1 MNKALFLDRDGVMN
15 RMVKYPSS
23 WDSPQQP
30 RDARLVK
37 GIEKIISWANAN
49 GVLVLEISNQP
60 CVAKGKMSRDTADA
74 IEEKIHSLL
83 KEKASIINKTYICL
97 HHPEA
102 IIPELKKVCVCRKP
116 KPGLLLQA
124 AAEFKLDLKNCVLLG
139 DKATD
144 IEAGTSIG
152 CTSIIFIHDED
163 TKDKVEVAQQVKA
176 DYNAL
181 SMKEV
186 LKIVTYLNTNRHPGG
201 NVSDR

>member
-60 CVAKGKMSRDTADA
+60 GVAKGKMSRDTADA

-144 IEAGTSIG
+144 IEAGKSID
-152 CTSIIFIHDED
+152 CTTIMFIHHED
-163 TKDKVEVAQQVKA
+163 TKYKVKAAKLVKA
-176 DYNAL
+176 DYTIKSISEAVPIL
-181 SMKEV
+181 
-186 LKIVTYLNTNRHPGG
+186 TNFFR
-201 NVSDR
+201 SI